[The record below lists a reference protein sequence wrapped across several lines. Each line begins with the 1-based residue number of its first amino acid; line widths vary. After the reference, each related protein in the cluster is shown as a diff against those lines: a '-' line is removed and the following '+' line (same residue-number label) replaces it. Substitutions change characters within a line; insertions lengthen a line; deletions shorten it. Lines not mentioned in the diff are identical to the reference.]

1 MNKKLF
7 SLEKILFILINLFF
21 SFSLLIFFLSE
32 HFSFWLSTCL
42 NNADPV
48 SSEQDGYY
56 ISLIILF
63 WLLYL
68 ILKIFTFIILY
79 KSKNIFSYI
88 NQFLENFK
96 RKNHFRKSVFKKA
109 ILLDISAY
117 IITVL
122 LCFILIKKPITDIFF
137 FFLNTL
143 ILYICC
149 GGGVTTSYS
158 IFLLCLKTHSFLKK
172 KKHLFYR
179 AN

>member
-1 MNKKLF
+1 MNKNLLN
-7 SLEKILFILINLFF
+7 LEKILFILINLFF

-32 HFSFWLSTCL
+32 HFSFWHSTYL
-42 NNADPV
+42 NNFSPV

-68 ILKIFTFIILY
+68 ILKVFTFIIFY
-79 KSKNIFSYI
+79 KSKNVFSYL

-122 LCFILIKKPITDIFF
+122 VCFTLIKKPITDIFLIF
-137 FFLNTL
+137 GYSL
-143 ILYICC
+143 ILYICW

-158 IFLLCLKTHSFLKK
+158 IFLLFLKTHSFLKK
-172 KKHLFYR
+172 KKHLFHQS
-179 AN
+179 N

>member
-1 MNKKLF
+1 MNKNLLN
-7 SLEKILFILINLFF
+7 LEKILFILINLFF

-32 HFSFWLSTCL
+32 HFSFWHSTYL
-42 NNADPV
+42 NNSSPV

-68 ILKIFTFIILY
+68 ILKVFTFIILY
-79 KSKNIFSYI
+79 KSKNVFSYL

-117 IITVL
+117 ITTVL
-122 LCFILIKKPITDIFF
+122 VCFTLIKKPITDIFLIF
-137 FFLNTL
+137 GYSL
-143 ILYICC
+143 ILYICW
-149 GGGVTTSYS
+149 GGGVITCYS
-158 IFLLCLKTHSFLKK
+158 IFLLFLKTHSFLKK
-172 KKHLFYR
+172 KKHLFHQS
-179 AN
+179 N